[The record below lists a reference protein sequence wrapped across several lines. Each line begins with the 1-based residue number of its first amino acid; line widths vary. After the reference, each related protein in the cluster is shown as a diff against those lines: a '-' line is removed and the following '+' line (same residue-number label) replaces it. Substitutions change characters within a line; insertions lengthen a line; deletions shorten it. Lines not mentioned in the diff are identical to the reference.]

1 MFDLMSK
8 RSTITVREQP
18 IADVTS
24 GSGALRV
31 HAETITIESHERVDV
46 LDLTDRVTAIV
57 RAALIHEGFVNIFSM
72 HTTCAVFINEF
83 QRALV
88 ADIKH
93 LLEHVVAADHTWLHN
108 DPVHSDCDRLNAD
121 AHLRA
126 MLLGHSLTLPVSGGE
141 VVLGQWQRLLVA
153 ELDGP
158 RSRTLRVQLVG
169 VSR

>member
-1 MFDLMSK
+1 MSK
-8 RSTITVREQP
+8 RSAITIREQP

-24 GSGALRV
+24 LSGALRV
-31 HAETITIESHERVDV
+31 HAQMITIDTTQRVDV
-46 LDLTDRVTAIV
+46 IDATDRVASLVRGVSIREGIV
-57 RAALIHEGFVNIFSM
+57 NVFSM

-83 QRALV
+83 QSALL

-93 LLEHVVAADHTWLHN
+93 LLEHVVSADHHWLHN
-108 DPVHSDCDRLNAD
+108 DPAHSDCDRLNAD

-141 VVLGQWQRLLVA
+141 VVLGQWQRLLVG

-158 RSRTLRVQLVG
+158 RSRTLRVQIIG
-169 VSR
+169 VTG